1 MVGTEFFQ
9 RSVYETMN
17 LRRKSWKVAFEL
29 MLLLFRK
36 VEDSG
41 GMVELCSAC
50 DEVHLNCL
58 MEQAEQRAD
67 KCFRSPGGNPGASL
81 ADSSK
86 DDNDKVKAK
95 PFNGRSTPGTRA
107 CAHFNNGSTHAA
119 QCLTEDGT
127 CKFSHVCNKWVSDK
141 GANGRCGGKHARK
154 YCDNPAKCDERVQA

>member
-1 MVGTEFFQ
+1 MEMMNLFVMMCSGLAIMQVMVATEFFQ

-58 MEQAEQRAD
+58 MEQAEQ
-67 KCFRSPGGNPGASL
+67 
-81 ADSSK
+81 
-86 DDNDKVKAK
+86 
-95 PFNGRSTPGTRA
+95 
-107 CAHFNNGSTHAA
+107 
-119 QCLTEDGT
+119 
-127 CKFSHVCNKWVSDK
+127 
-141 GANGRCGGKHARK
+141 
-154 YCDNPAKCDERVQA
+154 